1 MITIRLCFFYPRR
14 DLLHQ
19 RKLVIMGNMNKT
31 MVMNRMNIKKKS
43 KICLATYACIK
54 NEGLL
59 QAMNLTAWT
68 NWFLNKSTIL
78 LKHFAKLVESNLGL
92 SFVLISAISFFI
104 YFCIIK
110 RRFHRKAARKIVFNN
125 VVLKLCLGSSGRS
138 YWKVLLC
145 QSDIL

>member
-19 RKLVIMGNMNKT
+19 RKLVIMENMNKT

-43 KICLATYACIK
+43 KICLATCACIK

-59 QAMNLTAWT
+59 QAMHLTAWT

-78 LKHFAKLVESNLGL
+78 LKKFCGTCRKQSW
-92 SFVLISAISFFI
+92 FVICADLYLSFFI